1 MCWSYK
7 YVINVNKLFIMY
19 SNNVYKG
26 RYHVNNY
33 EKYTGNPN
41 NVIYRSFWEFK
52 FMKYCDNNPNVL
64 EWGSEEIVI
73 PYLSPVDGKIHR
85 YFVDFYIKVKDKNN
99 AVTKYLI
106 EIKPEKFT
114 KPPAVPKRQTKRFID
129 EVFQYGTNQAKWKAA
144 DEFCIDNGM
153 KFLVLTETDLGI

>member
-1 MCWSYK
+1 MYK
-7 YVINVNKLFIMY
+7 AT
-19 SNNVYKG
+19 YKG
-26 RYHVNNY
+26 RYRVINSS
-33 EKYTGNPN
+33 KYKGDINT
-41 NVIYRSFWEFK
+41 VMARSSWELR
-52 FMKYCDNNPNVL
+52 FMKWCDSNSSVL
-64 EWGSEEIVI
+64 EWGSETMII
-73 PYLSPVDGKIHR
+73 PYKSPVDNRIHR

-144 DEFCIDNGM
+144 DEYCIDNGM
-153 KFLVLTETDLGI
+153 KFLVLTEKDLGI